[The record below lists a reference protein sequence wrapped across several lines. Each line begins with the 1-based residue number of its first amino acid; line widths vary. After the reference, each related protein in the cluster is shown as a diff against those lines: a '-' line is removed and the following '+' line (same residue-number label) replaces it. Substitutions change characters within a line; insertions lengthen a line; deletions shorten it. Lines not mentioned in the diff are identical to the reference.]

1 MREYMSPED
10 KINTIKQEGNRDV
23 IYEIMMREI
32 RAAPAEQERIL
43 KEWATAS
50 EAVKKL
56 RITAHVK
63 DVANELLEI
72 IDGLQ
77 MEMEASERFSQ
88 SPSPSPSPIA
98 VRRSRSP
105 IRRRRSLGLSGS
117 PTNTRHRSRS
127 RGSSSNR
134 VVRRGGKTIK
144 KRKTMKKGKTMK
156 RK

>member
-1 MREYMSPED
+1 MSEYMSPED

-43 KEWATAS
+43 KEWATA
-50 EAVKKL
+50 AKDVKKL

-88 SPSPSPSPIA
+88 SPSPSPIA

-105 IRRRRSLGLSGS
+105 IRRRRSFGLSGS
-117 PTNTRHRSRS
+117 PTNTRHRHSS

>member
-1 MREYMSPED
+1 MRKYMSLDD

-23 IYEIMMREI
+23 IYEIMMEEI
-32 RAAPAEQERIL
+32 RAAPAEQKRIL
-43 KEWATAS
+43 EEWTTA
-50 EAVKKL
+50 ARDVKKL

-88 SPSPSPSPIA
+88 SPSPSPQP

-105 IRRRRSLGLSGS
+105 VRRHRRSLGSRRSLGMSGS
-117 PTNTRHRSRS
+117 PTNARHRT

-134 VVRRGGKTIK
+134 VVRRGGK
-144 KRKTMKKGKTMK
+144 KRKTMK
-156 RK
+156 RKARK

>member
-1 MREYMSPED
+1 MRKYMSLDD

-23 IYEIMMREI
+23 IYEIMMEEI
-32 RAAPAEQERIL
+32 RAAPAEQKRIL
-43 KEWATAS
+43 EEWTTA
-50 EAVKKL
+50 ARDVKKL

-88 SPSPSPSPIA
+88 SPSPQP

-105 IRRRRSLGLSGS
+105 IRRHRRSLGMSGS
-117 PTNTRHRSRS
+117 PTNARHRSRS
-127 RGSSSNR
+127 RTRGSSSNR
-134 VVRRGGKTIK
+134 VVRRGGK
-144 KRKTMKKGKTMK
+144 KRKTMK
-156 RK
+156 RKARK